1 MIEMKNKKI
10 IIGIIAIVL
19 IIVIAIISFIIIKNN
34 EQKQVSNLLIE
45 YFNLINDQNYDAM
58 YEKVASMNLSK
69 DIFLARN
76 KNIYE
81 GIDAKNIKIEIEQIE
96 KNSNNYQVSYNEHMY
111 TAAGEIKFSNTATIV
126 KENNNFKIQWSSKM
140 IFPELEETDKVRI
153 SSIKAKRGEIL
164 DRNGIKLAMNGQIAS
179 VGIVPRKTW
188 RRKQGRKYI

>member
-1 MIEMKNKKI
+1 MKNKKI

-19 IIVIAIISFIIIKNN
+19 IIVIAIISFIIIKDN

>member
-1 MIEMKNKKI
+1 MKNKKI
-10 IIGIIAIVL
+10 IIGIITIVL
-19 IIVIAIISFIIIKNN
+19 IIVIAIISFILIKNN

-69 DIFLARN
+69 DDFLARN

-96 KNSNNYQVSYNEHMY
+96 KNSNNYQVSYDEHMY

>member
-1 MIEMKNKKI
+1 MKNKKI
-10 IIGIIAIVL
+10 IIGIITIVL

-69 DIFLARN
+69 DDFLARN

-96 KNSNNYQVSYNEHMY
+96 KNSNNYQVSYDEHMY

>member
-1 MIEMKNKKI
+1 MKNKKI

>member
-1 MIEMKNKKI
+1 MKNKKI

-45 YFNLINDQNYDAM
+45 YFNFINDQNYDAM

-69 DIFLARN
+69 DDFLARN

-126 KENNNFKIQWSSKM
+126 KENNIFKIQWSSKM

>member
-1 MIEMKNKKI
+1 MKNKKI

-69 DIFLARN
+69 DDFLARN

-111 TAAGEIKFSNTATIV
+111 TAAGEIKFSNTATNTIKSSQKFDWEKLGNDLTSV
-126 KENNNFKIQWSSKM
+126 AARFNSQNTQTNYTANNNRTYAPQWDLSQDSR
-140 IFPELEETDKVRI
+140 FQRI
-153 SSIKAKRGEIL
+153 
-164 DRNGIKLAMNGQIAS
+164 RNYRLWTGAM
-179 VGIVPRKTW
+179 V
-188 RRKQGRKYI
+188 

>member
-1 MIEMKNKKI
+1 MKNKKI

-69 DIFLARN
+69 DDFLARN

>member
-1 MIEMKNKKI
+1 MIKMKNKKI

-69 DIFLARN
+69 DDFLARN